1 MEEDGTA
8 AGKRLGILGITQ
20 WRLWKELWK
29 MWITSVDGKKGG
41 DYGKLP
47 IMVERTEKVAKT
59 VENAGWDLEEK

>member
-20 WRLWKELWK
+20 WGLWKELWK

-41 DYGKLP
+41 DYGKLL

-59 VENAGWDLEEK
+59 MENAGWDLEEK

>member
-8 AGKRLGILGITQ
+8 AEKRLGILGITR

-47 IMVERTEKVAKT
+47 IMVKRTEKVAKT
-59 VENAGWDLEEK
+59 MENAGWDLEEK